1 MPPPSRGD
9 GPVCSFREVDGLLTS
24 LSCEVGTMADMKR
37 SIAFL
42 FVLSFV
48 LLVPSD
54 VRAQFDALPEVT
66 P

>member
-1 MPPPSRGD
+1 
-9 GPVCSFREVDGLLTS
+9 
-24 LSCEVGTMADMKR
+24 MADMKR

-54 VRAQFDALPEVT
+54 VRAQFDKAWQNADVVLVGSRY
-66 P
+66 